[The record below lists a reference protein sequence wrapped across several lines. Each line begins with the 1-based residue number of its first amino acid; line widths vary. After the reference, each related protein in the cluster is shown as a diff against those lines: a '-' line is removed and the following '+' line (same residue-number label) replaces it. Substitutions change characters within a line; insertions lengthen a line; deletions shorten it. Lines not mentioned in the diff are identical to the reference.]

1 MNTLGKKE
9 ILLDKNIMI
18 VSEMDENSKI
28 IYANSDFCKISGYI
42 KDELIG
48 NPYRLVSNSFMP
60 KSVIKDLWDTVKK
73 GLPWNG
79 IVINSTK
86 EGNYYWVN
94 TTVYS
99 SKQVNGQIRYVSVRT
114 KPTKEEIDYAINIY
128 PTLK

>member
-1 MNTLGKKE
+1 MNNLGKKE
-9 ILLDKNIMI
+9 ILLDKKIMI

-28 IYANSDFCKISGYI
+28 IYANSDFCKISGYT

-48 NPYRLVSNSFMP
+48 NPYSLVSNSFMP
-60 KSVIKDLWDTVKK
+60 KSIIKDLWITVKS
-73 GLPWNG
+73 GLYWNG

-99 SKQVNGQIRYVSVRT
+99 SKQVNGQTRYVSVRT

-128 PTLK
+128 PTLD